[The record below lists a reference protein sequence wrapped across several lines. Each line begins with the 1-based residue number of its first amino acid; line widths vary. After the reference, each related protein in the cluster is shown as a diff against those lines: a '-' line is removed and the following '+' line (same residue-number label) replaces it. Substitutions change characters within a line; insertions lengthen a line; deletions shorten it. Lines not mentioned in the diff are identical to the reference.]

1 MPDDLSEVRKKLL
14 MSQSNFSP
22 LSSINQEKL
31 LTPAEVASLFRVDP
45 KTVTRWAKAGKLTSI
60 RTLGG
65 HRRYKE
71 SEVKTLLKSITPAAS
86 SNNQGLGSNK

>member
-1 MPDDLSEVRKKLL
+1 MSSDQEV
-14 MSQSNFSP
+14 
-22 LSSINQEKL
+22 L

-45 KTVTRWAKAGKLTSI
+45 KTVTRWAKSGKLTSI

-71 SEVKTLLKSITPAAS
+71 SEVMALLTATTNESTR
-86 SNNQGLGSNK
+86 NGGN

>member
-1 MPDDLSEVRKKLL
+1 MEVMN
-14 MSQSNFSP
+14 MSSD
-22 LSSINQEKL
+22 QEVL

-45 KTVTRWAKAGKLTSI
+45 KTVTRWAKSGKLTSI

-71 SEVKTLLKSITPAAS
+71 SEVKALLSATT
-86 SNNQGLGSNK
+86 SNVPRNGGN

>member
-1 MPDDLSEVRKKLL
+1 MNSDQEV
-14 MSQSNFSP
+14 
-22 LSSINQEKL
+22 L

-45 KTVTRWAKAGKLTSI
+45 KTVTRWAKSGKLTSI

-71 SEVKTLLKSITPAAS
+71 SEVKELLLKTT
-86 SNNQGLGSNK
+86 SNK

>member
-1 MPDDLSEVRKKLL
+1 MNSE
-14 MSQSNFSP
+14 
-22 LSSINQEKL
+22 QEVL

-45 KTVTRWAKAGKLTSI
+45 KTVTRWAKPGKLTSI

-71 SEVKTLLKSITPAAS
+71 SEVKALLLKTT
-86 SNNQGLGSNK
+86 SNS

>member
-1 MPDDLSEVRKKLL
+1 MVRNGQLPSE
-14 MSQSNFSP
+14 
-22 LSSINQEKL
+22 QEVL

-65 HRRYKE
+65 HRRYKD
-71 SEVKTLLKSITPAAS
+71 SEVKALLNTVTGVYKS
-86 SNNQGLGSNK
+86 NGGD

>member
-1 MPDDLSEVRKKLL
+1 VIVSSDQEV
-14 MSQSNFSP
+14 
-22 LSSINQEKL
+22 L

-45 KTVTRWAKAGKLTSI
+45 KTVTRWAKSGKLTSI

-71 SEVKTLLKSITPAAS
+71 SEVKVLLS
-86 SNNQGLGSNK
+86 STTNNSTRNGGN

>member
-1 MPDDLSEVRKKLL
+1 MNSD
-14 MSQSNFSP
+14 
-22 LSSINQEKL
+22 QELL

-45 KTVTRWAKAGKLTSI
+45 KTVTRWAKSGKLTSI

-71 SEVKTLLKSITPAAS
+71 SEVKALLFKTT
-86 SNNQGLGSNK
+86 SNS

>member
-1 MPDDLSEVRKKLL
+1 MVRNGHL
-14 MSQSNFSP
+14 P
-22 LSSINQEKL
+22 TEQEIL

-65 HRRYKE
+65 HRRYKD
-71 SEVKTLLKSITPAAS
+71 SEVKALLNTVTGVNKS
-86 SNNQGLGSNK
+86 NGGN

>member
-1 MPDDLSEVRKKLL
+1 MNSDHEV
-14 MSQSNFSP
+14 
-22 LSSINQEKL
+22 L

-45 KTVTRWAKAGKLTSI
+45 KTVTRWAKSGKLTSI

-71 SEVKTLLKSITPAAS
+71 SEVKALLLKTT
-86 SNNQGLGSNK
+86 SNSQRMDSD

>member
-1 MPDDLSEVRKKLL
+1 MNSGHEV
-14 MSQSNFSP
+14 
-22 LSSINQEKL
+22 L

-45 KTVTRWAKAGKLTSI
+45 KTVTRWAKSGKLTSI

-71 SEVKTLLKSITPAAS
+71 SEVKALLLKTT
-86 SNNQGLGSNK
+86 SNS

>member
-1 MPDDLSEVRKKLL
+1 MNSDQEV
-14 MSQSNFSP
+14 
-22 LSSINQEKL
+22 L

-45 KTVTRWAKAGKLTSI
+45 KTVTRWAKSGKLTSI

-71 SEVKTLLKSITPAAS
+71 SEVKSLLLKTT
-86 SNNQGLGSNK
+86 SNS

>member
-1 MPDDLSEVRKKLL
+1 MNSDQEV
-14 MSQSNFSP
+14 
-22 LSSINQEKL
+22 L

-45 KTVTRWAKAGKLTSI
+45 KTVTRWAKSGKLTSI

-71 SEVKTLLKSITPAAS
+71 SEVKALLLRTT
-86 SNNQGLGSNK
+86 SNS